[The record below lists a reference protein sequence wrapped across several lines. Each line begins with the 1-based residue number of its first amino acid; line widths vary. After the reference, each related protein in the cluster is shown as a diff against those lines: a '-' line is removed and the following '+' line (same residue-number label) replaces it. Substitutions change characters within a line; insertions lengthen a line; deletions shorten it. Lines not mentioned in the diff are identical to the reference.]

1 MKYTS
6 KYARRGEARRG
17 EARRGEA
24 RRGEARRGEAR
35 RGEARRGEAIQ
46 DVRSHKDLLCNVIL
60 FVVHTICVASSISMM
75 IWSDHSLL
83 LALWFRFHIEL
94 AKCLL
99 FGVRFSYLIPNSLRT
114 RRERSGAPHA
124 SLVYNLVVVWVV
136 WNNFFFHMALRH
148 DCYV

>member
-75 IWSDHSLL
+75 I
-83 LALWFRFHIEL
+83 
-94 AKCLL
+94 
-99 FGVRFSYLIPNSLRT
+99 
-114 RRERSGAPHA
+114 
-124 SLVYNLVVVWVV
+124 
-136 WNNFFFHMALRH
+136 
-148 DCYV
+148 